1 MCLALIMPLS
11 MRLITQTRCHYMLR
25 AISLFFSISCLCSAS
40 VAIAEDVVKHDI
52 APLVVT
58 IDADVHRDYL
68 TYIDGRDPL
77 SIDSYGGEGSRR
89 DVVEVLLLQ
98 QAMALGGIDAP
109 FEFRIVRGYLD
120 SLDVLASGEAL
131 LRATPVWGA
140 DCDNKSFYVSEP
152 VIRQGEFQVGL
163 YTRPQNDLSSLT
175 LPLNQL
181 SAVTNHDLKADLN
194 TLKQLGIAKIF
205 DVERWP
211 TMIAM
216 VATGEADVILA
227 PFQDTAGMEMVVG
240 DTRLMP
246 IPDIKVAL
254 ADTRHWVVSRNNVD
268 GGRVSKALEKGL
280 AQQRK
285 SGTIVRAYTESGFFH
300 PSVKSWAL
308 LNAQVQTSTEQPV
321 HMFNIA
327 SH

>member
-1 MCLALIMPLS
+1 
-11 MRLITQTRCHYMLR
+11 MLR
-25 AISLFFSISCLCSAS
+25 FFALCFSLSSLCAAS
-40 VAIAEDVVKHDI
+40 VAIADDTSKRDMG
-52 APLVVT
+52 PLVVT
-58 IDADVHRDYL
+58 IDADVHKDYL
-68 TYIDGRDPL
+68 SYIGDRDPL
-77 SIDSYGGEGSRR
+77 TIDTYGGEGSRR
-89 DVVEVLLLQ
+89 DVIEVLLLQ
-98 QAMALGGIDAP
+98 QALALGGMEQP
-109 FEFRIVRGYLD
+109 LRFRIVRGYLD
-120 SLDVLASGEAL
+120 SLDVLARGDAL
-131 LRATPVWGA
+131 LRATPVWRA
-140 DCDNKSFYVSEP
+140 DCNNENFYVSEA

-163 YTRPQNDLSSLT
+163 YTRPHNDLSSLT

-194 TLKQLGIAKIF
+194 TLKQLGISKIF

-254 ADTRHWVVSRNNVD
+254 ADTRHWVVSRNNAD
-268 GGRVSKALEKGL
+268 GARVAQALEKGL
-280 AQQRK
+280 ALQRK

-308 LNAQVQTSTEQPV
+308 LNAQVQTSAEQPM
-321 HMFNIA
+321 HIFNIA

>member
-1 MCLALIMPLS
+1 
-11 MRLITQTRCHYMLR
+11 MLR
-25 AISLFFSISCLCSAS
+25 FFALCFSLSCLCAAPF
-40 VAIAEDVVKHDI
+40 VAAADTSIGRNTV
-52 APLVVT
+52 PLVAT
-58 IDADVHRDYL
+58 IDADVHKDYL
-68 TYIDGRDPL
+68 SYIGDRDPL
-77 SIDSYGGEGSRR
+77 SIDSYGGQGSRR
-89 DVVEVLLLQ
+89 DVIEVLLLQ
-98 QAMALGGIDAP
+98 QALALGGMEQP
-109 FEFRIVRGYLD
+109 LQFRIVRGYLD
-120 SLDVLASGEAL
+120 SLEVLARGDAL
-131 LRATPVWGA
+131 LRATPVWGV
-140 DCDNKSFYVSEP
+140 DCDNENFYVSEA

-163 YTRPQNDLSSLT
+163 YTRPNNDLSSIT

-181 SAVTNHDLKADLN
+181 SAVTNHDLTADLN

-254 ADTRHWVVSRNNVD
+254 ADTRHWVVGRNNVN
-268 GGRVSKALEKGL
+268 GARVSQALEKGL
-280 AQQRK
+280 ALQRK

-308 LNAQVQTSTEQPV
+308 LNAQVQTSTEQPI
-321 HMFNIA
+321 HMYNIA
-327 SH
+327 NY